1 MMPPLVSIL
10 IPAHNAGQWI
20 EATLASA
27 LAQTHPRCE
36 IIVINDG
43 SRDDTE
49 RRARAVAAAAPPDHI
64 RVFDQTN
71 AGAAAARN
79 HALRHARGDFI
90 QYLDADDLLAPDK
103 IERQLA
109 RLASAP
115 PQTLASGK
123 WGRFTDDP
131 ANTRWEDEAVYRAR
145 DGVEFL
151 QLHHETGSMMQ
162 PGAWLCPRAL
172 IDAAGPWD
180 ESLSLNDDGEFFA
193 RVMLAASGLIHVP
206 EARCFYR
213 AGYAPSLSRR
223 RDARALASLHRS
235 VASTLNHWLAQDRSP
250 RTLAAANLAWRR
262 TALELYP
269 EAVPLANA
277 ARRSARAYG
286 TSDEPY
292 GAPRWVGATA
302 RLIGWTTARRF
313 QLLRQRLP

>member
-1 MMPPLVSIL
+1 MTPPLVSIL
-10 IPAHNAGQWI
+10 IPAHDAGPWI

-49 RRARAVAAAAPPDHI
+49 RRARAVAAAAPPDRI
-64 RVFDQTN
+64 RVFDQAN
-71 AGAAAARN
+71 AGASAARN

-115 PQTLASGK
+115 PRTLASGK
-123 WGRFTDDP
+123 WGRFTTDP
-131 ANTRWEDEAVYRAR
+131 ATTSWGDEAVYQAR

-162 PGAWLCPRAL
+162 PGAWLCSRTL
-172 IDAAGPWD
+172 IDAVGPWD

-206 EARCFYR
+206 ESRCYYR
-213 AGYAPSLSRR
+213 AGPAPSLSRR
-223 RDARALASLHRS
+223 RDSRALASLHRS
-235 VASTLNHWLAQDRSP
+235 VALTLDHWLARDRSP

-262 TALELYP
+262 AALELYP
-269 EAVPLANA
+269 HATTLAHA
-277 ARRSARAYG
+277 ARRAARAYG
-286 TSDEPY
+286 SSDAPY
-292 GAPRWVGATA
+292 GAPSWVGTVARVMGWATA
-302 RLIGWTTARRF
+302 RRL